1 MGDTGNGRDQS
12 MTGGARDRTIQS
24 FPKEENFLLGEFKI
38 VERGERIH
46 LTDFTREFRI
56 LI

>member
-12 MTGGARDRTIQS
+12 MTGGARDRTILS
-24 FPKEENFLLGEFKI
+24 FPKEENFLLGEFNI

-46 LTDFTREFRI
+46 HTDFTREFRI